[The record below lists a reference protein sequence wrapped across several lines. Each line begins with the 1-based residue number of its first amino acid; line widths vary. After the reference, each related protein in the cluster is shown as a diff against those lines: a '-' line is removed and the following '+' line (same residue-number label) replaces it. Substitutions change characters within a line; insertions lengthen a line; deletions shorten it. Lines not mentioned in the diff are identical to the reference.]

1 MRSSGGRAC
10 PPLDSRAV
18 RFTIEIHSGHGAP
31 DDAIERL
38 ARRLGPDREEARFS
52 LHGKEIDARWGEDVP
67 VSMESDE
74 RKDIGRRELLKLVEK
89 ACEESPDL
97 RFDWYAVSSRGY

>member
-1 MRSSGGRAC
+1 
-10 PPLDSRAV
+10 V
-18 RFTIEIHSGHGAP
+18 RFTIAVHSGHGAP

-52 LHGKEIDARWGEDVP
+52 LSGREIDASWGEDVP

-74 RKDIGRRELLKLVEK
+74 RKEIGRLELLKVVEE
-89 ACEESPDL
+89 ACGETSDL
-97 RFDWYAVSSRGY
+97 RFDWYAVSARSY